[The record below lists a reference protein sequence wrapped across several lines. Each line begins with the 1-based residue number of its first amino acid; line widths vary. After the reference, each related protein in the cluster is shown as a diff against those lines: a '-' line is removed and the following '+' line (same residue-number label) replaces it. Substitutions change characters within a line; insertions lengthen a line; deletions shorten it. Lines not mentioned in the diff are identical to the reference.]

1 MNAINYIINRII
13 HDKEYD
19 LQKLKNEAAKRFSLK
34 VGIRNSDIIQQITKD
49 RELASSSRDLS
60 EGQTEKLT
68 KELLALL
75 KKKPMR
81 TLSGVTPIAVMIRPN
96 GSCNYQCIYCP
107 FTGKAAK
114 SYTGEEP
121 AALRSRQ
128 NNYDP
133 YLQAKS
139 RIKQFE
145 ISGHPT
151 DKCEV
156 IVMGGTFLAMDDEY
170 KTYFIKGIYDAL
182 NECESTSI
190 SDAKKIN
197 ETAKH
202 RVIGL
207 TVETRPDVC
216 IKHIDEILEYGATRV
231 ELGVQ
236 HPDDEIYKKTKR
248 GHLTNAVINAT
259 DHLKNAAFKVLYH
272 IMPGL
277 PGSNPE
283 KDIAMLKRIF
293 ENTQFRPDMLKIY
306 PTLVIQGTELY
317 NIMQR
322 GEFEPYTSEQA
333 ADVISEFYRYIPK
346 YVRVMRI
353 QRDIP
358 ATRIEKGV
366 KKSNLR
372 ELVEEQIRKKKIKS
386 NEIRM
391 REVGLNKASNNR
403 FKMQR
408 MNYDASG
415 GKEIFLSFENKNK
428 NLIAGFVR
436 LRIPGESC
444 RKEIDEHTA
453 LIRELHVYGQEA
465 EIKKKGKVQHKGL
478 GSELLAEAEKIAK
491 EEFDKKRMI
500 VISGVGVREYYY
512 HKNYK
517 PCGPYVNKIL

>member
-1 MNAINYIINRII
+1 MENAISYVINRII
-13 HDKEYD
+13 QDKEYD
-19 LQKLKNEAAKRFSLK
+19 LQKLKNEAAKKFSLK
-34 VGIRNSDIIQQITKD
+34 LGIRNSDIIQNIPK
-49 RELASSSRDLS
+49 
-60 EGQTEKLT
+60 EKLT
-68 KELLALL
+68 KELLTLL
-75 KKKPMR
+75 RKKPMR
-81 TLSGVTPIAVMIRPN
+81 TRSGVTPIAVMIRPN

-114 SYTGEEP
+114 SYTGDEP

-133 YLQAKS
+133 YLQARS
-139 RIKQFE
+139 RIRQFE

-156 IVMGGTFLAMDDEY
+156 IVMGGTFLAMEQEY

-182 NECESTSI
+182 NECESSSI
-190 SDAKKIN
+190 AEAKKIN

-216 IKHIDEILEYGATRV
+216 IEYIDEILDYGATRV

-236 HPDDEIYKKTKR
+236 HPNDDIYKRTKR
-248 GHLTNAVINAT
+248 GHLTNAVIDAT
-259 DHLKNAAFKVLYH
+259 AKLKDASFKVLYH

-277 PGSNPE
+277 PGSNPA
-283 KDIAMLKRIF
+283 KDIEMLKRIF
-293 ENTQFRPDMLKIY
+293 DNSNFRPDMLKIY

-317 NIMQR
+317 NMMQK
-322 GEFEPYTSEQA
+322 GEFEPYSSEQA

-358 ATRIEKGV
+358 ATNIDRGV

-372 ELVEEQIRKKKIKS
+372 ELVEEQIRKKKIKT

-391 REVGLNKASNNR
+391 REVGLNKADTDE
-403 FKMQR
+403 FEMQR
-408 MNYDASG
+408 LNYDASN
-415 GKEIFLSFENKNK
+415 GKEVFLSFENNDF
-428 NLIAGFVR
+428 IAGFIR

-444 RKEIDEHTA
+444 RKEIDVNTA
-453 LIRELHVYGQEA
+453 LIRELHVYGQET
-465 EIKKKGKVQHKGL
+465 EIKKKGRIQHKGL

-512 HKNYK
+512 KKGYK
-517 PCGPYVNKIL
+517 ECGPYVNKIL